1 MPDLRT
7 RIADILAD
15 FGLHGIQT
23 RDQAA
28 DAILEAVNAD
38 EETA

>member
-1 MPDLRT
+1 MDLHA
-7 RIADILAD
+7 RIVDILDD
-15 FGLHGIQT
+15 FGLHGVQT

-28 DAILEAVNAD
+28 DAILNAVNAD